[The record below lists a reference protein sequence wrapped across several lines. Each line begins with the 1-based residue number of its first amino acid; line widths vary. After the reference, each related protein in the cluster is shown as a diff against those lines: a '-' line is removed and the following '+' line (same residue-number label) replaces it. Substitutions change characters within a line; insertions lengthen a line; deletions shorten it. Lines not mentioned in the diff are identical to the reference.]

1 MQLDIHPVGADRWDD
16 MVTLFERR
24 GPRGGH
30 RNTPAYGCWCMYW
43 RDRSLEHGEPK
54 KRAMAK
60 LVRDGCDPGL
70 LAYVGG
76 EPVGW
81 VSVAP
86 RREFHALVSSPRYGP
101 RDSALEAA
109 AARPPAPGARTL
121 RPPSAGGARTS
132 RPPSAAGGDEGVWS
146 IVCFVVD
153 RLQRRSGVAGALLD
167 AAVAHAFARGAAAV
181 EAYPHVSNGADYMGP
196 LALFERAGFKTVRD
210 ANKRA
215 IVRRER

>member
-1 MQLDIHPVGADRWDD
+1 MTLEVHPVTPDRWDD

-60 LVRDGCDPGL
+60 LVGDGCEPGL
-70 LAYVGG
+70 LAYTDG
-76 EPVGW
+76 ESVGW
-81 VSVAP
+81 ASVAP
-86 RREFHALVSSPRYGP
+86 RNEFHAIVSSPQYGP
-101 RDSALEAA
+101 RD
-109 AARPPAPGARTL
+109 
-121 RPPSAGGARTS
+121 
-132 RPPSAAGGDEGVWS
+132 DERDVWS

-153 RLQRRSGVAGALLD
+153 KPHRRSGVAGVLLD
-167 AAVAHAFARGAAAV
+167 AAVVHAFAHGAVAV
-181 EAYPHVSNGADYMGP
+181 EAYPHVSNGSDYMGS
-196 LALFERAGFKTVRD
+196 LALFERAGFATVRD